1 MASKGV
7 TMSHK
12 KVFTNVSSSPV
23 VLSDGSSVQPGG
35 QTTDQQYELAKGSLW
50 EEHGVLVSGEP
61 KLTDDGSRQVDEMRA
76 HLDKVQADLF
86 AANARVQELENS
98 AKTHPDQIKDL
109 QDKLI
114 QEQARSSKLDGELKE
129 AQAKLAGKK

>member
-1 MASKGV
+1 
-7 TMSHK
+7 MSHK

-61 KLTDDGSRQVDEMRA
+61 KLTDDGSRQVDELRA
-76 HLDKVQADLF
+76 HLDKANSDLF
-86 AANARVQELENS
+86 AANVRIQELETN
-98 AKTHPDQIKDL
+98 ATTQPDQLKDL

-114 QEQARSSKLDGELKE
+114 QEQARSSKLETELKD